1 MAIGPTLQDA
11 RLKRQ
16 LTASQIAEM
25 TRIKVQIVD
34 DLEHDDFHRIAATIY
49 GKGFIKLFAECV
61 GLDPKPLIADYVR
74 SINGETVDTQ
84 PAPPEPAP
92 APAPEPD
99 HPAPAEPGAG
109 NPASDLFEFASSR
122 RRRITPSHA
131 LRSAAEAPASPPPP
145 PAAQSPLQ
153 GSVGMKPS
161 PARHHTRSENRPFS
175 ATLRNFLQPLR
186 DRGVMLAETLKN
198 RLANLKWSDRMLKR
212 VGIVLA
218 ALVVLLVLVAVIR
231 FFANRVGPRP
241 PADHELLLF
250 IPPPEPYVE

>member
-16 LTASQIAEM
+16 LTTSQVAEM
-25 TRIKVQIVD
+25 TRMKVQIVD
-34 DLEHDDFHRIAATIY
+34 DLEHDDFHRVAATIY

-74 SINGETVDTQ
+74 SINGGAADEEPV
-84 PAPPEPAP
+84 APEPA
-92 APAPEPD
+92 ADPEPD
-99 HPAPAEPGAG
+99 RPAPSEPETGAAE
-109 NPASDLFEFASSR
+109 SDLFAFASSR

-131 LRSAAEAPASPPPP
+131 LRPAAEAPASPPPP
-145 PAAQSPLQ
+145 PAAAKSPLH
-153 GSVGMKPS
+153 GTIGMQPS
-161 PARHHTRSENRPFS
+161 SARHQTRSENRPFS
-175 ATLRNFLQPLR
+175 ARISSFLQPLR
-186 DRGVMLAETLKN
+186 DRGIIMIEALKN

-218 ALVVLLVLVAVIR
+218 ALVVVLVLVAVIR
-231 FFANRVGPRP
+231 FFATRVGPRP

-250 IPPPEPYVE
+250 IPPPEPYIE